1 VGYVVNGEELEG
13 DDENFLLEA
22 NFDDAVCPVIAEAE
36 GIKELTDT
44 HWQVIRFMRERY
56 QEDGHTPNFRNMVAM
71 LKEEDDSVDW
81 KKVLYEL
88 FPNQPNRQ
96 AAKVAG
102 MPKPYG
108 KGGY

>member
-22 NFDDAVCPVIAEAE
+22 NFSDDVVPVIAEAE
-36 GIKELTDT
+36 GIALTDA
-44 HWQVIRFMRERY
+44 HWQVVRFMRERY

-71 LKEEDDSVDW
+71 LTDEDDSQDW
-81 KKVLYEL
+81 KKKLYEL

-96 AAKVAG
+96 SAKVAG
-102 MPKPYG
+102 LPKPYG

>member
-1 VGYVVNGEELEG
+1 MGYVVNGEELEG
-13 DDENFLLEA
+13 DDENFLVEA
-22 NFDDAVCPVIAEAE
+22 NYSDDVPPVIAEAE
-36 GIKELTDT
+36 GIKLTDE

-71 LKEEDDSVDW
+71 LTEEDDSVDW
-81 KKVLYEL
+81 KKKLYEL

-96 AAKVAG
+96 ASKVAG
-102 MPKPYG
+102 LPKPYG